1 MRTTAAIDA
10 GRLREK
16 FAAPAGRYLGFVVLV
31 AAVATIIFG
40 VATDARGS
48 LSVTLFALAF
58 SLLSWVVLIRPSAA
72 AHEHG
77 ILLTNMLRDV
87 FVPWQIIRACRVS
100 QTLQIVTEQRTY
112 HGLGMTKSARQ
123 QRRES
128 RRGRPGA
135 DKVPIGPT
143 LFGVG
148 HLISTSS
155 PFRRGGEDDG
165 GAQASAISRVKQEQ
179 EGGSYFEYTE
189 QRISVLAHSAL
200 ASSTP
205 PAKTSP
211 RVSWALLPAL
221 ALAGAA
227 VCIALAIVL

>member
-1 MRTTAAIDA
+1 MRTTAALDA

-16 FAAPAGRYLGFVVLV
+16 FAAPAGRYLGFIVLV
-31 AAVATIIFG
+31 AAVATILFG
-40 VATDARGS
+40 VTTDARGS
-48 LSVTLFALAF
+48 LPVTLFAVAF
-58 SLLSWVVLIRPSAA
+58 ALLTWVVLIRPSAA
-72 AHEHG
+72 AHENG
-77 ILLTNMLRDV
+77 VLLTNMLRDV

-123 QRRES
+123 QRREF

-148 HLISTSS
+148 HLISTTS
-155 PFRRGGEDDG
+155 PFRRGAEDDG
-165 GAQASAISRVKQEQ
+165 GAQDAAISRVKQEQ

-200 ASSTP
+200 ASTTAP
-205 PAKTSP
+205 TKTAA

-221 ALAGAA
+221 ALVGAA
-227 VCIALAIVL
+227 VCIALAIAL